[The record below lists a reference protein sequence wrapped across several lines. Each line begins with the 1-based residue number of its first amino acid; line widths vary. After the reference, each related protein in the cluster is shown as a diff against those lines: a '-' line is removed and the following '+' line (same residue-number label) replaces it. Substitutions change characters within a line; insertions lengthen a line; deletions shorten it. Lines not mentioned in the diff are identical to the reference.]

1 MMTLSRSY
9 IDHLTI
15 ADVLAINYFLCNG
28 LDPVQGT
35 GV

>member
-1 MMTLSRSY
+1 MTPSRSY
-9 IDHLTI
+9 IDDLTL

-28 LDPVQGT
+28 FDPVQGT